1 MFYGYGI
8 LNNHVPTLRAAMG
21 GAISNPWLVDLRN
34 VYKAES
40 NANESLGTYTAQGG
54 LTYTAGKSGDAF
66 TFNGTSAYV
75 SLPDNSMNLT
85 GDFSISMWVYPT
97 SGLTQSLFNN
107 LAYTGGVVY
116 KGWQLDINNISG
128 GQSGKITFSIPQGP
142 GGSTGTFWQFTTTAL
157 TNNAWNHVLL
167 TRQSGVNTHCWV
179 NNISQGY
186 TLSGTGANITTNPT
200 YNILQYVTIG
210 AFKQLSGAVS
220 NYVKSGG
227 MIDELSICNR
237 QLTSTERTDL
247 YNNGI
252 GKFYPY

>member
-1 MFYGYGI
+1 MYYYR
-8 LNNHVPTLRAAMG
+8 L
-21 GAISNPWLVDLRN
+21 ISSMLKATVSSLVTGLYA

-40 NANESLGTYTAQGG
+40 NANDSLATYNGTAQGG
-54 LTYTAGKSGDAF
+54 LTYSAGKSGNAF

-75 SLPDNSMNLT
+75 LLPDNSMNLT

-142 GGSTGTFWQFTTTAL
+142 GGSTGAFWQFTTTAL

-186 TLSGTGANITTNPT
+186 TLTGTGANVTTDPT
-200 YNILQYVTIG
+200 YHTTQYNTI
-210 AFKQLSGAVS
+210 ASFKQLSGAVS

-227 MIDELSICNR
+227 MIDELNIWNR
-237 QLTSTERTDL
+237 QLTPTERTEL
-247 YNNGI
+247 YNAGT
-252 GKFYPY
+252 GKFYPTF